1 MRCPIWTT
9 GVRGAVFDAIRKSR
23 SRMDRVVTSRRMQTR
38 EATWPPAG
46 MARAGHRLCWQR
58 QTRYSTMH
66 HVFARGSSSR
76 SQPKQ
81 GAQQVPRAGKT
92 IRMNTTGESY
102 AVLAMRTSCHSNCSG
117 FTHKQPMIT
126 DGVPLPCRD
135 HAALNPRMHARYD

>member
-1 MRCPIWTT
+1 
-9 GVRGAVFDAIRKSR
+9 
-23 SRMDRVVTSRRMQTR
+23 MDRVVTSRRMQTR

-92 IRMNTTGESY
+92 IRMNTT
-102 AVLAMRTSCHSNCSG
+102 
-117 FTHKQPMIT
+117 